1 MNGKKLN
8 KIVSEAILNAVNSN
22 IGIKTIFKIE
32 DINFSIEKIISIND
46 RYQEGNYIGS
56 SMILYLRYDAKDITV
71 IKPKNFAKIILFG
84 LSENNFYEA
93 NGRMYNI
100 SNTEFKNIETIEI
113 TLEEIHEHASE
124 QDNRSIHIVVA
135 EPVKYD
141 YID

>member
-8 KIVSEAILNAVNSN
+8 KIVSEAILKTVNSN

-32 DINFSIEKIISIND
+32 DINFSIEKISIND
-46 RYQEGNYIGS
+46 RYQEGNDIGS
-56 SMILYLRYDAKDITV
+56 SMLLYLRYDAKDITV

-100 SNTEFKNIETIEI
+100 SKTEFKNIETIEI
-113 TLEEIHEHASE
+113 TLEEIHEHA
-124 QDNRSIHIVVA
+124 
-135 EPVKYD
+135 
-141 YID
+141 